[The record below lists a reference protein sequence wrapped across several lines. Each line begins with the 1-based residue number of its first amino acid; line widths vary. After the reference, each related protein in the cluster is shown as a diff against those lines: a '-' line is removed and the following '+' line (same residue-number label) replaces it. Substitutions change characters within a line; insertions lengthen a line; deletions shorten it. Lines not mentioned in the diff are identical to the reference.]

1 MSLNIQC
8 LVFINSDIF
17 QGNESKLDRF
27 CDTASFKNLK
37 IVFSFSFNWFFV
49 CRHLLRINSGI
60 NLICSDCSL
69 IISIMMSWIQF
80 NWWSNRNSTNNLWTT
95 KRTCEDEN
103 YINIIWCN
111 HAALGEVSTFQCTD
125 YQKPP
130 TERDKYDEGVGSDHL
145 EKRKKTCLMEE
156 SCSSSENHPTAAN
169 LFWESRAM
177 ALHRLC
183 CSTTA
188 KADL

>member
-8 LVFINSDIF
+8 LVFIDSDIF
-17 QGNESKLDRF
+17 QGNESKLERF

-95 KRTCEDEN
+95 NVHVKMR
-103 YINIIWCN
+103 NILISYDAIMQRLERFQPFNAQITKSLQRSGTSTMRGW
-111 HAALGEVSTFQCTD
+111 ALIT
-125 YQKPP
+125 
-130 TERDKYDEGVGSDHL
+130 
-145 EKRKKTCLMEE
+145 
-156 SCSSSENHPTAAN
+156 
-169 LFWESRAM
+169 
-177 ALHRLC
+177 
-183 CSTTA
+183 
-188 KADL
+188 